1 MMNLKI
7 SFEERAKLS
16 DIILSKQPKVTLEEA
31 RKQVQWL
38 KINSSK
44 KRKAKK
50 LKTKFIPY

>member
-1 MMNLKI
+1 MNLKI